1 VLQNPKQGWVSSM
14 WLMTLFVCGVLSG
27 YVLFRQHMLPEGP
40 ERLPGGRRLSVII
53 PARNE
58 EASLPH
64 LLESLRNQTLQPD
77 EIIVVNDGS
86 SDRTGEIA
94 RRFGARVIDNTA
106 VPPGWTGKNW
116 AVWTGYK
123 ASAGDLLAF
132 IDADVRLS
140 PKALSAVAEACLATG
155 GAVSV
160 VPYHDTEQIHEKM
173 AMITNVLGAFTFLS
187 RFEKDNPHQGLYGP
201 MIMVSREHYE
211 KIGGHA
217 AISGEVTDDLL
228 LGALFKQSGIPV
240 DNFAGGR
247 LVRFRMYPRG
257 FQSQLE
263 GFAKSA
269 ALSIQ
274 KLHPATLFLIVLWL
288 AGLVASQAVFLFPDG
303 ATGWLAAGYLLYA
316 AQLWHLSKCVGS
328 FRPFEILHTLPLI
341 SFAAMI
347 LYSVYQVTVKR
358 EVVWKGRQIQVGR
371 KGR

>member
-1 VLQNPKQGWVSSM
+1 M
-14 WLMTLFVCGVLSG
+14 WLMTWFVCGVLSG
-27 YVLFRQHMLPEGP
+27 YVLFRHHMLPAGP
-40 ERLPGGRRLSVII
+40 DRLPGGRRLSVII

-77 EIIVVNDGS
+77 EVIVVNDGS

-94 RRFGARVIDNTA
+94 RRFGARVIDNTG
-106 VPPGWTGKNW
+106 VPAGWTGKNW
-116 AVWTGYK
+116 AVWTGYR
-123 ASAGDLLAF
+123 ASTGDLVAF
-132 IDADVRLS
+132 IDADVRLA
-140 PKALSAVAEACLATG
+140 PEALSSVAEACLRTG

-160 VPYHDTEQIHEKM
+160 VPYHDAEHAHEKM

-187 RFEKDNPHQGLYGP
+187 RFEKNNPHQGLYGP
-201 MIMVSREHYE
+201 VIMVSRDHYE
-211 KIGGHA
+211 AVGGHA
-217 AISGEVTDDLL
+217 AIRGKVTDDLS

-247 LVRFRMYPRG
+247 AVRFRMYPHG
-257 FQSQLE
+257 MQSQLE

-274 KLHPATLFLIVLWL
+274 KLHPVTLMLIVLWL
-288 AGLVASQAVFLFPDG
+288 SGLVASQAVFLFPDG
-303 ATGWLAAGYLLYA
+303 AFKWLAAGYLMYA
-316 AQLWHLSKCVGS
+316 AQLLHLSKTVGS
-328 FRPFEILHTLPLI
+328 FRPFEIFHTLPLI
-341 SFAAMI
+341 SFAVML
-347 LYSVYQVTVKR
+347 LYSLYQVAVKR